1 MDKKIIKLSD
11 YHKPH
16 RLKKYAGT
24 AHGVCFTGMS
34 GSFQD
39 DESDIIIIA
48 SSLEDLERH
57 WLRAFGRKPEVDC
70 KVQQAAAFHFRHMK
84 GNLLFE

>member
-11 YHKPH
+11 YRKPH

-34 GSFQD
+34 ASFQD
-39 DESDIIIIA
+39 DESDIIVIA
-48 SSLEDLERH
+48 SSMEDLERQ
-57 WLRAFGRKPEVDC
+57 WIVFFWEKP
-70 KVQQAAAFHFRHMK
+70 Q
-84 GNLLFE
+84 G

>member
-11 YHKPH
+11 YRKPH

-34 GSFQD
+34 ASFQD
-39 DESDIIIIA
+39 DESDVIVIA
-48 SSLEDLERH
+48 SSMEDLERQ
-57 WLRAFGRKPEVDC
+57 WMRIYGIKPNAEC
-70 KVQQAAAFHFRHMK
+70 VQQAAAFHFRHMK
-84 GNLLFE
+84 GKLLFE